1 MLTATKQSRR
11 AMISNIKPDDLRAL
25 ANVAS
30 LNADWVARAKAALI
44 AAADE
49 WEFSAG
55 ALVDEID
62 YVTYRGD

>member
-1 MLTATKQSRR
+1 
-11 AMISNIKPDDLRAL
+11 MISNIKPDDLRAL

>member
-30 LNADWVARAKAALI
+30 LNADWVARAKAALVE
-44 AAADE
+44 AAEQWE
-49 WEFSAG
+49 WAE
-55 ALVDEID
+55 LQILDEIEIA
-62 YVTYRGD
+62 TYGSD